1 MTNRTVTLQIPEAIY
16 ERIEQNAQATGQT
29 VEMVATDFLTWL
41 WMDLP
46 PDLTPEA
53 LETFFDYRLRAIAWH
68 PHFSKADTM
77 LRRLHKLNEQGELP
91 DEQRKEF
98 DALRSKAQYEL
109 DLSLQSWRI
118 LERRGLSS
126 EHRAEL
132 RFDR

>member
-29 VEMVATDFLTWL
+29 IEMVVTDFLTL
-41 WMDLP
+41 LRLELP
-46 PDLTPEA
+46 PDLTSET

-68 PHFSKADTM
+68 PHFSKTDTM
-77 LRRLHKLNEQGELP
+77 LRRLHKLDEQGELP

-98 DALRSKAQYEL
+98 DALQSKAQYEL

-118 LERRGLSS
+118 LEGRALSS
-126 EHRAEL
+126 KQGTE
-132 RFDR
+132 

>member
-16 ERIEQNAQATGQT
+16 EGIEQNAQVTGQS

-46 PDLTPEA
+46 PDLTPET
-53 LETFFDYRLRAIAWH
+53 LETFFDYRLQAIAWH

-77 LRRLHKLNEQGELP
+77 LRRLHKLDEQGELP

-98 DALRSKAQYEL
+98 ETLSAKAGYEL
-109 DLSLQSWRI
+109 DLSRQSWRI
-118 LERRGLSS
+118 LEHRALSS
-126 EHRAEL
+126 KQSAE
-132 RFDR
+132 